1 MFISVLCSC
10 ADSWIYIHAYNVYLS
25 LSSLHFFLNSFLGYF
40 ILSSSPFKILHSSV
54 VFSRVFCL
62 LPFCDKACY
71 KLDAC
76 LINVSSRTRNFYVF
90 HVYI

>member
-1 MFISVLCSC
+1 MLIMYIYLFLLC
-10 ADSWIYIHAYNVYLS
+10 I
-25 LSSLHFFLNSFLGYF
+25 FFLNSFLGYF